1 MMGKNEQ
8 LPTTGDSVKKGS
20 PSTSNLLETKEE
32 EKIARP
38 PTQPA
43 IGYPS
48 GFTLS
53 LVIIAL
59 MLALIL
65 VALDMVCYPQS
76 YPSSDK

>member
-1 MMGKNEQ
+1 MEKNEQ
-8 LPTTGDSVKKGS
+8 LPTKGDSAKKDP

-32 EKIARP
+32 EKIGRP
-38 PTQPA
+38 PTRPA

-53 LVIIAL
+53 PVIIAL
-59 MLALIL
+59 MLAMFL
-65 VALDMVCYPQS
+65 VALDMVCYPQL